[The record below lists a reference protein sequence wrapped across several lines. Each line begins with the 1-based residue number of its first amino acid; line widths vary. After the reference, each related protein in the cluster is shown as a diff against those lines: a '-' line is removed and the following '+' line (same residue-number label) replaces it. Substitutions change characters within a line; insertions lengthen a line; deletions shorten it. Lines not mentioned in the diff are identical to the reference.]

1 MSSAAEHADE
11 ITTPGRPETVE
22 VADGIY
28 AYVQPDADMV
38 AYNGGKPLTCL
49 A

>member
-1 MSSAAEHADE
+1 VEPAYVRIIERVSDEGGGMSSGQEQAALAN
-11 ITTPGRPETVE
+11 
-22 VADGIY
+22 
-28 AYVQPDADMV
+28 MV